1 MTLVVRT
8 QLVIPLL
15 FSDRKTNDMFESEG
29 SSLSW
34 PPTAKY
40 LNDLNF
46 SLSEKLDQ
54 FLTSLFTGKKTK
66 ITTPKVA
73 RLVNSIGQDICR
85 AVTHGSWKLPKH
97 ILLCMVLRNWF
108 RSAEITT
115 LLNRFGHSE
124 TYLFYLELETFIAIA
139 VETTQLLTNGAQKLP
154 SHPPLIV
161 FYM

>member
-46 SLSEKLDQ
+46 PLPEMLDQ
-54 FLTSLFTGKKTK
+54 FLPGKKPQV
-66 ITTPKVA
+66 TTPIVA

-85 AVTHGSWKLPKH
+85 AVNAWKL
-97 ILLCMVLRNWF
+97 
-108 RSAEITT
+108 EIAQA
-115 LLNRFGHSE
+115 HSLVHG
-124 TYLFYLELETFIAIA
+124 TSSL
-139 VETTQLLTNGAQKLP
+139 VSKC
-154 SHPPLIV
+154 
-161 FYM
+161 

>member
-1 MTLVVRT
+1 M
-8 QLVIPLL
+8 IPLL

-85 AVTHGSWKLPKH
+85 AVTHGSWKLP
-97 ILLCMVLRNWF
+97 
-108 RSAEITT
+108 
-115 LLNRFGHSE
+115 
-124 TYLFYLELETFIAIA
+124 
-139 VETTQLLTNGAQKLP
+139 
-154 SHPPLIV
+154 
-161 FYM
+161 